1 MERCH
6 KKRAFPALRSPLKE
20 PRAQLQEEYIGP
32 SCMECA
38 KYQVH
43 ALPRYLESYQ
53 HTYQLDTSLF
63 DWNIV
68 GDNEWRV
75 NLLLPGGI
83 YMFHN
88 EHFHVTYVATTG
100 LPPLFS
106 CINPS
111 KKRMFGSSDEEAHVT
126 IEMETLDVQR
136 RQRIKASLLQVHT
149 IFFLLLYFHTHIIFF
164 FSCLTI

>member
-1 MERCH
+1 MEHYR

-20 PRAQLQEEYIGP
+20 PRVQLQEEYIGP

-43 ALPRYLESYQ
+43 ALPRYVEVYQ
-53 HTYQLDTSLF
+53 QTYQLDASLF

-88 EHFHVTYVATTG
+88 EHYHVTYVATTG

-111 KKRMFGSSDEEAHVT
+111 KKRMLASSDENVA

-136 RQRIKASLLQVHT
+136 RQRLKASLLQVHT
-149 IFFLLLYFHTHIIFF
+149 IFFLRLNFHTHLYFF
-164 FSCLTI
+164 LVV

>member
-111 KKRMFGSSDEEAHVT
+111 KNRDGNTGCPTSSTYKSKFITGPQHFFFAFVF
-126 IEMETLDVQR
+126 
-136 RQRIKASLLQVHT
+136 SHT
-149 IFFLLLYFHTHIIFF
+149 YNIFF
-164 FSCLTI
+164 